1 MTSLYF
7 LESFSPLLLLLHFF
21 VHIIHMVKK
30 DNFFTASCVV
40 LVQVVLPS
48 GKTVVDIEP
57 QFDDIQKLP
66 GRGLIITGL
75 APPES
80 EFDFFNRFF
89 CPKLGIKEVISCHL
103 VSNHYNV
110 FLCSI
115 KQLLTS
121 NI

>member
-1 MTSLYF
+1 M
-7 LESFSPLLLLLHFF
+7 
-21 VHIIHMVKK
+21 
-30 DNFFTASCVV
+30 

-66 GRGLIITGL
+66 AMGLIITGL

-80 EFDFFNRFF
+80 EFDFFSRFF